1 MKKLLTDSNI
11 SDSNDSYH
19 DNLKTKSELNT
30 TLKKCQSLMTLQKM
44 MIIRAD
50 PNLTLAEIEKNIS
63 IEKKYNLDVD
73 ITNKNNSEFINKKIK
88 HYFNMSNYEQNIK
101 KEAWKKDLSK
111 IYLGLNND
119 KDNKE
124 GEYEE
129 YNFERREKKK
139 NDLMFLRN
147 FFGQLKSV
155 KKDKAYKLKDKS
167 RENPLYLNRYEKYYF
182 KDNDKKEINEEDLNL
197 LLNKLKIKYSPEKQK
212 DEYKTINI
220 DKNNKK
226 YLTEISNNT
235 NFNYN
240 DKIKTNNFKRRN
252 LFNSHYHL
260 NQITKRLKKDNQNN
274 NNNNRYTL
282 NDKNFFPKITNN
294 YDINKNKSKTIVNE
308 HRANRNGI
316 KNIKVT
322 ISDKNIFDKNKNQQ
336 KFFKGINR
344 NKTYLEKLKK
354 IYKSDSNNKYRTIN
368 INNINKINNFEMPKL
383 LKYREKPLFKKNN
396 QLFFSPMHYSKYEQ
410 MKEIRDKLIG
420 IGFLDNEVFA
430 VYNKNI

>member
-19 DNLKTKSELNT
+19 DNLKTKSELNS
-30 TLKKCQSLMTLQKM
+30 TLKKCQSLMTLQKI

-50 PNLTLAEIEKNIS
+50 PNLTSAEIEKNIN

-73 ITNKNNSEFINKKIK
+73 ITNKHSSEFINKKIK
-88 HYFNMSNYEQNIK
+88 HFFNMSNYEQSIK
-101 KEAWKKDLSK
+101 NEALKKDLSK

-124 GEYEE
+124 DEYEE

-167 RENPLYLNRYEKYYF
+167 KENPLHLNRYEKYYF
-182 KDNDKKEINEEDLNL
+182 KDKDKKEIKEEDLNL
-197 LLNKLKIKYSPEKQK
+197 LLNKLKIKYSPQKQN

-220 DKNNKK
+220 DKSNNK
-226 YLTEISNNT
+226 YLTEISKNT
-235 NFNYN
+235 NFN
-240 DKIKTNNFKRRN
+240 DKIKINNFKRRN

-260 NQITKRLKKDNQNN
+260 NQITKRLKTDNQSI

-294 YDINKNKSKTIVNE
+294 YDIDKNKSKTIVND
-308 HRANRNGI
+308 HRANRNGS
-316 KNIKVT
+316 KNFKVA

-383 LKYREKPLFKKNN
+383 LKYKEKPLFKKNN

>member
-1 MKKLLTDSNI
+1 
-11 SDSNDSYH
+11 
-19 DNLKTKSELNT
+19 
-30 TLKKCQSLMTLQKM
+30 
-44 MIIRAD
+44 
-50 PNLTLAEIEKNIS
+50 
-63 IEKKYNLDVD
+63 
-73 ITNKNNSEFINKKIK
+73 
-88 HYFNMSNYEQNIK
+88 MSNYEQNIK

-182 KDNDKKEINEEDLNL
+182 KDKDKKEINEEDLNL

-260 NQITKRLKKDNQNN
+260 NQITKRLKTDNQN